1 LTKQYCQY
9 YLVNTDQAVL
19 TNTWSVLLGQKN
31 TSTVTTT
38 GAPTTQTPALTTT
51 PPPAQFSCAH
61 CAGRPS
67 KGDMQ
72 QRRAAV
78 LLLAVVLCAC
88 QADAV
93 KMCEL
98 SEDAANLI
106 QVLL

>member
-1 LTKQYCQY
+1 
-9 YLVNTDQAVL
+9 
-19 TNTWSVLLGQKN
+19 
-31 TSTVTTT
+31 
-38 GAPTTQTPALTTT
+38 
-51 PPPAQFSCAH
+51 
-61 CAGRPS
+61 
-67 KGDMQ
+67 ME